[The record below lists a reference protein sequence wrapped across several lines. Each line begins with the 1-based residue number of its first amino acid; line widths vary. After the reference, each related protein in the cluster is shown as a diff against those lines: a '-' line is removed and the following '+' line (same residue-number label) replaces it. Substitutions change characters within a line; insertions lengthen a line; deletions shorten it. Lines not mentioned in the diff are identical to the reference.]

1 MYIYGRRTAF
11 PVHAA
16 KGLIMSINNQ
26 EKPEK
31 KPFRLDNFIAVITI
45 IAMASFCLMVFAD
58 IKGINLGE
66 FLGIGKKSDAAV
78 NVNEVS
84 KPAQQQTISASN
96 SNNNSSSN
104 SASVASQST
113 NKDEQNTNK
122 IVLSGNYTVCIDP
135 AYGGSAVG
143 ASANGLIEKD
153 VTLAVGLELKNK
165 LEQMGAKVI
174 LTRDSDK
181 KVTNENRVA
190 ACNQGK
196 ADFLVSLRVNSA
208 DNTNVKGFEIWV
220 NNKKP
225 SNSVKGAELINKQL
239 SSIQGSRS
247 RGVKYGSVTDENEN
261 YYVNA
266 KSSCASCVIQLGFI
280 TNKDDAAMIKN
291 NKEAIADK
299 IAQGL
304 AEYFKE
310 KK

>member
-1 MYIYGRRTAF
+1 
-11 PVHAA
+11 
-16 KGLIMSINNQ
+16 MSINNQ

-58 IKGINLGE
+58 IKGINLGQ

-78 NVNEVS
+78 NVNEVP
-84 KPAQQQTISASN
+84 KPAQQQTTSISN

-143 ASANGLIEKD
+143 ASANGLVEKD

-181 KVTNENRVA
+181 KVTNENRIA
-190 ACNQGK
+190 ACNQ
-196 ADFLVSLRVNSA
+196 
-208 DNTNVKGFEIWV
+208 
-220 NNKKP
+220 
-225 SNSVKGAELINKQL
+225 
-239 SSIQGSRS
+239 
-247 RGVKYGSVTDENEN
+247 
-261 YYVNA
+261 
-266 KSSCASCVIQLGFI
+266 
-280 TNKDDAAMIKN
+280 
-291 NKEAIADK
+291 
-299 IAQGL
+299 
-304 AEYFKE
+304 
-310 KK
+310 